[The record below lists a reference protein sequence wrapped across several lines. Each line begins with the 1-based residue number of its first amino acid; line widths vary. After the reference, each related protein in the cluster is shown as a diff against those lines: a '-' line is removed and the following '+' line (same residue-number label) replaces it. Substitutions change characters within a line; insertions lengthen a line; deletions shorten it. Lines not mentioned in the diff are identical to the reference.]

1 MIGAA
6 LGLGFIFGPPVG
18 GVVRF
23 YLGIEWVGY
32 VAAGLAALNLV
43 LALIR
48 LPESLE
54 KTHAGRPIRFVDPAA
69 LAAVGRSPQLS
80 RLFVVYFLFTLAFA
94 ILTVTGALLWR
105 DRFALN
111 DAQIGYTFAGIGVI
125 TAVVQLGLLGKLVA
139 RFGERSLMLTGLA
152 LMAVGLAPM
161 PFVPESAFLTGEVAL
176 HFSLCGRL
184 RAGVADSGTALVS
197 RALTPAEQGQMLG
210 QYQSTAALARILG
223 PILGCSPVR
232 LADRDDLPHW
242 RGHHGC
248 SHCCWP
254 RAFSNPARLRSC
266 QRTNQQRLNPMT
278 TTLPSP
284 VPPVAEIRGA
294 AKEYKSGDTVIQ
306 ALKPSSLALYPN
318 ELVLLIGPSG
328 SGKTTLLSL
337 LGCVIYPTKG
347 DVLIAGQS
355 TVRLKENRLAALRLE
370 HIGFVF
376 QGYNLIAPLNAL
388 QNVMLPLQLLG
399 HNRNEARQKAVE
411 ALEKVQMSNRLGNL
425 PKALSGGQQQR
436 VAIARALVTDP
447 SLILCDEPTAAL
459 DPASVGIVMAELQA
473 LARQGKC
480 VTIVTHDMR
489 LRPFADRIIYVNNGE
504 ISTLPPEDDALH

>member
-1 MIGAA
+1 
-6 LGLGFIFGPPVG
+6 
-18 GVVRF
+18 
-23 YLGIEWVGY
+23 
-32 VAAGLAALNLV
+32 
-43 LALIR
+43 
-48 LPESLE
+48 
-54 KTHAGRPIRFVDPAA
+54 
-69 LAAVGRSPQLS
+69 
-80 RLFVVYFLFTLAFA
+80 
-94 ILTVTGALLWR
+94 
-105 DRFALN
+105 
-111 DAQIGYTFAGIGVI
+111 
-125 TAVVQLGLLGKLVA
+125 
-139 RFGERSLMLTGLA
+139 
-152 LMAVGLAPM
+152 
-161 PFVPESAFLTGEVAL
+161 
-176 HFSLCGRL
+176 
-184 RAGVADSGTALVS
+184 
-197 RALTPAEQGQMLG
+197 
-210 QYQSTAALARILG
+210 
-223 PILGCSPVR
+223 
-232 LADRDDLPHW
+232 
-242 RGHHGC
+242 
-248 SHCCWP
+248 
-254 RAFSNPARLRSC
+254 
-266 QRTNQQRLNPMT
+266 MT

-284 VPPVAEIRGA
+284 VPPVAEIQGA

-347 DVLIAGQS
+347 DVLIAGES
-355 TVRLKENRLAALRLE
+355 TVRLNENRLAALRLE

-399 HNRNEARQKAVE
+399 HNRSEARQKAVQ
-411 ALEKVQMSNRLGNL
+411 ALEKVHMGNRLGNL

-459 DPASVGIVMAELQA
+459 DPASVGIVMTELQA

-504 ISTLPPEDDALH
+504 ISTVPPEDDALH